1 MNGTLLVKNIKHLV
15 TCDAEDR
22 VLHDVNVL
30 VKDGVIMKIGCE
42 NVTADEVIDG
52 SHMVMYQD

>member
-22 VLHDVNVL
+22 VFT
-30 VKDGVIMKIGCE
+30 VK
-42 NVTADEVIDG
+42 VTFFDIE
-52 SHMVMYQD
+52 